1 MSLETLQQS
10 LKNKMAHK
18 VFEIQREVEA
28 LTKAFKNN
36 QVPRGKRLQ
45 SLVDRYRELSIE
57 YEVVQRI
64 QRTHDG

>member
-1 MSLETLQQS
+1 
-10 LKNKMAHK
+10 MAHK